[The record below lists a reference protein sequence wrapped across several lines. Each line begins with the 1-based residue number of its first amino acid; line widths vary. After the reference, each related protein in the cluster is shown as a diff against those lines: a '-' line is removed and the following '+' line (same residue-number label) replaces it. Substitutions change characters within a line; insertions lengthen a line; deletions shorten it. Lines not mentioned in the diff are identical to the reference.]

1 MEKKSLTIAV
11 ESRSDAGSNSSRKLR
26 ATGRVPAVLYG
37 HGTPPEHLSLDGRAF
52 EDVLHRG
59 GRTGIVTLTGGTSAN
74 ATVLVRDVQRNPVSH
89 KIQHADLQRV
99 SANESVHAKL
109 PVVTVGVARG
119 VKDSGG
125 VMDVLSHELE
135 IEGPANLLP
144 EHLEVDVTELGI
156 HEHVTAGEVRLPS
169 GFKMITGAETLV
181 ISIEPSKTAQAVEDA
196 AAGATLEQTEPVVV
210 GEQPG
215 ESGEGSS
222 T

>member
-11 ESRSDAGSNSSRKLR
+11 ESRGDAGSNSSRKLR
-26 ATGRVPAVLYG
+26 AAGRVPAVLYG
-37 HGTPPEHLSLDGRAF
+37 HGAPPEHLSLDGRAF

-59 GRTGIVTLTGGTSAN
+59 GRTGIVTLTGGAAAN

-99 SANESVHAKL
+99 SANENVRAKL
-109 PVVTVGVARG
+109 PVVAVGVARG

-156 HEHVTAGEVRLPS
+156 HEHVSAGEVRLPS
-169 GFKMITGAETLV
+169 GFKMVTGAEALV
-181 ISIEPSKTAQAVEDA
+181 ISIEPSKTAQAVEEA
-196 AAGATLEQTEPVVV
+196 AAGVTLEQTEPAVV

-215 ESGEGSS
+215 ESDES
-222 T
+222 TPT